1 MDFYSIFLDYFKK
14 CVKDNSPIM
23 LDEMIVMANGKERSA
38 NSALEELRQNGLID
52 LKPKMNVFQPGTRL
66 ENFESITLTE
76 KGLNEIKQLI
86 YKENLESESTEVN
99 QNDRLL
105 EKIIQKEKNRIAQLS
120 DEDKNKEII
129 EKILSYFKFLNTNIH
144 NYPDGKIKSSEI
156 KEKVKNIVSIY
167 YEKAPQIF
175 AQKVTKEMLED
186 YGYITF
192 LYKKNSPDEY
202 DIDKLLTS
210 KGVGYIEQLEKDYK
224 EKFEN
229 YFKENN
235 KKFPG
240 PIVSNAK
247 FLETINNSPTQ
258 KAIESVRKFHKIF
271 SNGQYS
277 ELIKKANIADRTVQ
291 SIPYIN
297 PITLSPNVIEVEEVE
312 EVEEVKED
320 KNDKEDT
327 ETKDNKKKTYTF
339 EGILG
344 RNCGTIVPYYDS
356 EQRLQEKGYIVEN
369 GIYVLRGYSKMSD
382 LVGASIVDSNNY
394 QRKEDLQH
402 INDIKNFLKRSKIC
416 FLPEIIL
423 VARNNV
429 KIEEIDLN
437 LKGKQLGRFQNINY
451 RKITVP
457 SKSLYRVDGNHR
469 LEAYDEKGKD
479 YYIPF
484 SIILWHVNEEEKQEE
499 SKQEE
504 KNAIDNEAFLF
515 YLLNAK
521 SKPLTLEENI
531 NGIVKSDINVWKDD
545 NIREINFIFPYL
557 RDIYNSLNNNMIFK
571 KSHYLDNEGQENV
584 WSQYLN
590 ILNEIFKKEN
600 NNKQP
605 EEEYKISFNKEQ
617 CKEIVCNTILLLN
630 QTTRFKYLRENYKKF
645 PQLIFYLQYLKMQD
659 KNNEIDIEADLEDI
673 NNWAQKYKHDDY
685 SFENPINMYE
695 NAMRQIQRGE
705 INIFVAMP
713 YYSNDEIKQ
722 YNSNY
727 QKILSTIIKKNPKLN
742 NRLKL
747 FPIMTHE
754 GETKNILDDID
765 ECIENCQI
773 FIADVSD
780 DPLKN
785 NVVNPNVMYEL
796 GVARQKGKPCIII
809 KNVKDNSDLI
819 FDIKPM
825 SVYFLNFDNPDVNF
839 VPKMVEHVE
848 AIIKKY
854 YIS

>member
-1 MDFYSIFLDYFKK
+1 MDKQTLRYTFLLYFAGQYAKK
-14 CVKDNSPIM
+14 EDMEYDTLLEMSDNNYDLCSEVVCDMVKEGLVSGIELIETKAGYAIGQYQGKLKLTSKGLKEIMGLFPEEKKEIIDEIQKGNNFIDN
-23 LDEMIVMANGKERSA
+23 KE
-38 NSALEELRQNGLID
+38 D
-52 LKPKMNVFQPGTRL
+52 LL
-66 ENFESITLTE
+66 ENFL
-76 KGLNEIKQLI
+76 K
-86 YKENLESESTEVN
+86 
-99 QNDRLL
+99 
-105 EKIIQKEKNRIAQLS
+105 KEKNRISQLS
-120 DEDKNKEII
+120 NEDKNKEII
-129 EKILSYFKFLNTNIH
+129 EKILSYFKFLNANIH

-156 KEKVKNIVSIY
+156 KEKVKNILSIY

-192 LYKKNSPDEY
+192 LYKKISPDEY

-210 KGVGYIEQLEKDYK
+210 KGASYLEQLEKDYK

-229 YFKENN
+229 YCKENN
-235 KKFPG
+235 IKFPD
-240 PIVSNAK
+240 PIGSNAK
-247 FLETINNSPTQ
+247 ILKTIKNSPTQ
-258 KAIESVRKFHKIF
+258 NAIESVQNFHKIF
-271 SNGQYS
+271 SNEQLT
-277 ELIKKANIADRTVQ
+277 ELIKKANIADRAAQ
-291 SIPYIN
+291 SITNIN
-297 PITLSPNVIEVEEVE
+297 PITLSPNVID
-312 EVEEVKED
+312 EVKED
-320 KNDKEDT
+320 KEGN
-327 ETKDNKKKTYTF
+327 ETKGNKKKTYTF

-402 INDIKNFLKRSKIC
+402 INDIKNFLQRSKIS

-484 SIILWHVNEEEKQEE
+484 SIILWHVNEEEKQED

-531 NGIVKSDINVWKDD
+531 SGIVKSDVNVWKDD

-557 RDIYNSLNNNMIFK
+557 RDIYNSLNNDMIFK

-600 NNKQP
+600 NSKQP

-659 KNNEIDIEADLEDI
+659 
-673 NNWAQKYKHDDY
+673 
-685 SFENPINMYE
+685 
-695 NAMRQIQRGE
+695 
-705 INIFVAMP
+705 
-713 YYSNDEIKQ
+713 
-722 YNSNY
+722 
-727 QKILSTIIKKNPKLN
+727 
-742 NRLKL
+742 
-747 FPIMTHE
+747 
-754 GETKNILDDID
+754 
-765 ECIENCQI
+765 
-773 FIADVSD
+773 
-780 DPLKN
+780 
-785 NVVNPNVMYEL
+785 
-796 GVARQKGKPCIII
+796 
-809 KNVKDNSDLI
+809 
-819 FDIKPM
+819 
-825 SVYFLNFDNPDVNF
+825 
-839 VPKMVEHVE
+839 
-848 AIIKKY
+848 
-854 YIS
+854 